1 MRKISQFITFLLLMG
16 VVDQINDDVAIVEYT
31 HHGVVKHTKVS
42 IDLSAC
48 KPTEG
53 QTVYFY
59 KDYKIVTCEEKVK

>member
-1 MRKISQFITFLLLMG
+1 MKKMTQFVTLLLLIG
-16 VVDQINDDVAIVEYT
+16 IVDQINNDVAIVEYT
-31 HHGVVKHTKVS
+31 QKGVVRHTKVS

-48 KPTEG
+48 KPNEG